1 VTASPTP
8 IADVLEKA
16 AELEALAVRCE
27 AASGPDVCLAKDIF
41 RAVHPDKVP
50 HSVVLEG
57 YGWHEDS
64 AGWWLQTGED
74 QREPR
79 KTIYPPNW
87 LGSLDVAVT
96 LVPKGCEWRVS
107 DPANADG
114 SKSIF
119 GYPSRCHAYVAGGDR
134 EHNYGATP
142 AIALACAALRSAASL
157 AREKGNG

>member
-1 VTASPTP
+1 MTASPTP

-16 AELEALAVRCE
+16 AELEALADRVD
-27 AASGPDVCLAKDIF
+27 ASGPDVCLAKDIF
-41 RAVHPDKVP
+41 RAIHPDKVP
-50 HSVVLEG
+50 HSVVLQG

-87 LGSLDVAVT
+87 LGSLDAALM
-96 LVPKGCEWRVS
+96 LVPEGMIWMLTNSGLQHATKP
-107 DPANADG
+107 DF
-114 SKSIF
+114 SKASAVVDHWQSTS
-119 GYPSRCHAYVAGGDR
+119 PMR
-134 EHNYGATP
+134 ESAAATP
-142 AIALACAALRSAASL
+142 ALALTAAALRSAAAL